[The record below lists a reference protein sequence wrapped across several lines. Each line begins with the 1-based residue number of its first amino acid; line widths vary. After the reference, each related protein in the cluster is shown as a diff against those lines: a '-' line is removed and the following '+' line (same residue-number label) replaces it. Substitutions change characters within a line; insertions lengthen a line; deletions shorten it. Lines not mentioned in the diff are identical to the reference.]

1 MDYCKYTIC
10 LIRAINLVFEINFYF
25 CAVRIKTKK
34 YRLRDDKTIVGY
46 AEETKDGILFTGKY
60 PWFWLKSDQKYT
72 HVDLSVGILDK
83 MNRMIYEYDI
93 VSYKIND
100 MKMRREG
107 IVLWSEEKEA
117 FGIFDVQS
125 QHFTFFFI
133 DDLYLFQND
142 KLEIV
147 SHVFNRPTIEA
158 KFNL

>member
-1 MDYCKYTIC
+1 M
-10 LIRAINLVFEINFYF
+10 
-25 CAVRIKTKK
+25 
-34 YRLRDDKTIVGY
+34 
-46 AEETKDGILFTGKY
+46 
-60 PWFWLKSDQKYT
+60 
-72 HVDLSVGILDK
+72 GILDK

-100 MKMRREG
+100 MRMRREG
-107 IVLWSEEKEA
+107 VVLWSEEKEA

-147 SHVFNRPTIEA
+147 SHVFNRPTIET